1 MIPGFEKIVE
11 ERILMAQRE
20 GAFENLPDR
29 GRPLE
34 LSDDQHVA
42 EDLRLAFK
50 ILKNADCLPP
60 EVALKKE
67 ISQTREL
74 LAAMPETAQKYQTLK
89 KLNYLIFKLNNVR
102 NGAVPFEMPEAYSE
116 RLTARFAGENRA
128 SDETI
133 H

>member
-74 LAAMPETAQKYQTLK
+74 LAAMPETAQKYQALK
-89 KLNYLIFKLNNVR
+89 KLNYLIFKFNNVR

-116 RLTARFAGENRA
+116 SLTARFAGENRA